1 MWEILSEYAFLV
13 GAGLLIGYQ
22 AMKFGEVN
30 AADPT
35 TSRYIGMLPSPKV
48 RDFAGPHAYL
58 ASLGACL
65 AASFIAYFLV
75 CQVPPDILKGALKLA
90 NIEPPEGL
98 QSTLFPIYLAILL
111 IGLAQTRIPIL
122 SQFETLQR
130 NFFHNRIE
138 VPRRVIEL
146 SGVLTR
152 AIELRT
158 GADKRRLSNEVK
170 NLANGDFLTGL
181 QSYGDGIYYKL
192 QLDNLKL
199 GDEDDIERRVSES
212 SIRELRE
219 LIERLVLCAL
229 VAVMRRSGPTSLP
242 KVAEALDVR
251 VPPLRTNDYGRF
263 VASVLASSLFFF
275 VALVAL
281 ANIFWWLCG
290 PIAALLSSSSMWP
303 NDFSAAALELG
314 LITLP
319 VFVSV
324 SLAVFLLVPRGQ
336 SETADVGAEAS
347 SLGADF
353 VKFVHSS
360 SSVLVMCVG
369 ITVLIYIGQ
378 LFYEYGT
385 APVPLA
391 ARSPSKLILVAF
403 QGLIP
408 VAVSLFTT
416 WYLVTTGARPTR
428 RGLSFAATMA
438 AIAGTTGFIAFTHD
452 FNFVQGYVAV
462 HPDAAPGWEHVL
474 FAVAANVLVSVCAFA
489 STVLFFATCDKLPA
503 AIEPRQQ
510 RVEERAQ
517 EISENPPPQP
527 RRPSR
532 NVYRRAQERVNT
544 NPANPAAGP

>member
-1 MWEILSEYAFLV
+1 MLEILNQYAFLV

-22 AMKFGEVN
+22 AMKFGELNV
-30 AADPT
+30 ADPT

-58 ASLGACL
+58 ASLAACL
-65 AASFIAYFLV
+65 GVSFIGYFLV

-111 IGLAQTRIPIL
+111 IGLAQTRIPVL

-130 NFFHNRIE
+130 NFFHNRID

-146 SGVLTR
+146 SEILTR
-152 AIELRT
+152 AIELRA
-158 GADKRRLSNEVK
+158 GADRRRLSNEVK

-192 QLDNLKL
+192 QLENLKL
-199 GDEDDIERRVSES
+199 GDEDDIERTVSEGS
-212 SIRELRE
+212 ARELRE

-229 VAVMRRSGPTSLP
+229 VAVMRRSGPASLL
-242 KVAEALDVR
+242 KVAEALDAR
-251 VPPLRTNDYGRF
+251 VPPLRTNDYARF
-263 VASVLASSLFFF
+263 VASILASSLFFF

-281 ANIFWWLCG
+281 ANIFWWLSR
-290 PIAALLSSSSMWP
+290 PIAALFSSSSMWP
-303 NDFSAAALELG
+303 NDFPYAALELWS
-314 LITLP
+314 ITLP

-336 SETADVGAEAS
+336 SETADVGAESS
-347 SLGADF
+347 SLGADL

-360 SSVLVMCVG
+360 SSVLVMCIG
-369 ITVLIYIGQ
+369 ITVLIYVCQ

-391 ARSPSKLILVAF
+391 ARSPSKLILEAF
-403 QGLIP
+403 KGLIP
-408 VAVSLFTT
+408 VVVCLFTT
-416 WYLVTTGARPTR
+416 WYLATTVARPSR

-438 AIAGTTGFIAFTHD
+438 AIAGATGFIAFTHD

-474 FAVAANVLVSVCAFA
+474 FAVAANVLVSICAFA
-489 STVLFFATCDKLPA
+489 STVLFFTTHDILPA
-503 AIEPRQQ
+503 AVHARQQ
-510 RVEERAQ
+510 RAEETAH

-527 RRPSR
+527 RRPLR
-532 NVYRRAQERVNT
+532 NNYRRVQDGVN
-544 NPANPAAGP
+544 ANPAAGP